1 MSDIET
7 FKELVQGALEHR
19 EETKVYKDMLFL
31 RDIFQKKI
39 PLFYRAKKLAD
50 IYSVARTLNKNLT
63 GRDYKD
69 LLNSLAFK
77 NFSTER
83 DINTQLEDLLQ
94 RTEINEKQ
102 LGSKKN
108 KNKIVSFLSKYGY
121 YCTERNFP
129 IYDSYAEKY
138 MKRLYKKF
146 NLKKIGNND
155 KYIAHFLRYKNLLN
169 HLSTENTTFGKN
181 HTLIDGIDAFLW
193 LYGIMEK
200 AEKDAKKEASNSNEY
215 NKKEKEELSKILYS
229 ATCGDLTKFTTW
241 YNKAKNFM
249 QNNKQ

>member
-39 PLFYRAKKLAD
+39 SLFYRAKKLAD
-50 IYSVARTLNKNLT
+50 IYSVVRTLNKNLT

-108 KNKIVSFLSKYGY
+108 KNKIVSFLSK
-121 YCTERNFP
+121 
-129 IYDSYAEKY
+129 
-138 MKRLYKKF
+138 
-146 NLKKIGNND
+146 
-155 KYIAHFLRYKNLLN
+155 
-169 HLSTENTTFGKN
+169 
-181 HTLIDGIDAFLW
+181 
-193 LYGIMEK
+193 
-200 AEKDAKKEASNSNEY
+200 
-215 NKKEKEELSKILYS
+215 
-229 ATCGDLTKFTTW
+229 
-241 YNKAKNFM
+241 
-249 QNNKQ
+249 